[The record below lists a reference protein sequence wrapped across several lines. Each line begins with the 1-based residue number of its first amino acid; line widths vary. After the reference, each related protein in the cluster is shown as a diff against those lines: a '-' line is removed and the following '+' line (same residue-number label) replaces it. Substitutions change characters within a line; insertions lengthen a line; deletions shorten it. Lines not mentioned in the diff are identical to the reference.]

1 MGDYSDSRDV
11 DRFLR
16 CEAGVK
22 RLDELRAMFIG
33 KEVSGVEFSN
43 DVDAVLVTITFA
55 TGENI
60 ECFLPELMLDA
71 LKETFRAE
79 IQAEYY
85 KDYPERQP
93 KPEERSD
100 DERETIES

>member
-22 RLDELRAMFIG
+22 RLDEIRAMFIG
-33 KEVSGVEFSN
+33 KEVSGAEFSN

-55 TGENI
+55 TGESV

-79 IQAEYY
+79 IQEEYY
-85 KDYPERQP
+85 RDYPERRP
-93 KPEERSD
+93 TKERSE
-100 DERETIES
+100 DERETNES